1 MTEATTQAPEEA
13 TAEQGPGLSL
23 QDISAAVQIIDAA
36 TQRGAIRGEELVPV
50 GTVRDRFVAFLKHAQ
65 EQGQDVQV
73 PGDEAPE
80 AEAEDA
86 A

>member
-73 PGDEAPE
+73 PGDTPE